1 MKYDK
6 INSFSKELSSI
17 QKTLDSYKGFTQAFT
32 KRSNFYAK
40 TIPHSALAASLNAKK
55 FVPKPTMVDAIASKV
70 KYTAA
75 LNVKVMGL
83 SMDNSA
89 LASAIK
95 LSSCIKDSYL
105 NGPAVSGVCK
115 SIQKLQNTYTSSLQ
129 QQATEL
135 IITSK
140 EILSAF
146 ESSSDFDV
154 DQFEFD
160 QDTVSAPI
168 SFVDSISDIFD
179 NTPSISDILLPIKEK
194 ISIKLFI
201 SIVTTIISAI
211 TVCYLITQNKL
222 QAESNQI
229 SKEQLQLD
237 KKYKK
242 LEFEQ
247 KERELDQKDRELDL
261 KDEELHLNLNKS
273 DSNN

>member
-95 LSSCIKDSYL
+95 LSS
-105 NGPAVSGVCK
+105 
-115 SIQKLQNTYTSSLQ
+115 
-129 QQATEL
+129 
-135 IITSK
+135 
-140 EILSAF
+140 
-146 ESSSDFDV
+146 
-154 DQFEFD
+154 
-160 QDTVSAPI
+160 
-168 SFVDSISDIFD
+168 
-179 NTPSISDILLPIKEK
+179 
-194 ISIKLFI
+194 
-201 SIVTTIISAI
+201 
-211 TVCYLITQNKL
+211 
-222 QAESNQI
+222 
-229 SKEQLQLD
+229 
-237 KKYKK
+237 
-242 LEFEQ
+242 
-247 KERELDQKDRELDL
+247 
-261 KDEELHLNLNKS
+261 
-273 DSNN
+273 